1 MRNMGL
7 IKVKAIVTV
16 LSEGGHAKVNK
27 TEETEGVKYSREFL
41 EDIGATPNRDNCSDF
56 EDEDQV
62 VHLKIGDFEEKVI
75 SVLFPVEDFKLI
87 EKVDNIYTLY
97 LKGGEAYELFDRHE
111 AKKVEKKINKICKYQ
126 N

>member
-1 MRNMGL
+1 MKNMGL
-7 IKVKAIVTV
+7 IKIKAVVTV

-41 EDIGATPNRDNCSDF
+41 EDIGATPNKDNCSDF
-56 EDEDQV
+56 EDEQV

-75 SVLFPVEDFKLI
+75 SVLFLAEDFKLI
-87 EKVDNIYTLY
+87 EKVDGVYTLY
-97 LKGGEAYELFDRHE
+97 LKGGEAYELIDRHE
-111 AKKVEKKINKICKYQ
+111 AKKVEKRINKICKYQ